1 MNSLFLRM
9 RSTHWIGI
17 ILLTANALL
26 LTDNFVSTIIQLLVA
41 AVILVH
47 DLDEKRWGVDPLKQV
62 RSYLQYL
69 SSKDLSKKCSVDSRF
84 NSELKQVLDT
94 VDEFRTTIRTALQEI
109 KSSSDKSTENSV
121 DIASMADDIHRRTVE
136 SDELILHCNQ
146 ELSELEQL
154 VAAVSGRARQTQ
166 TTINNVN
173 ENLLHSQE
181 NFSALELQLNNY
193 SSNNENMGH
202 GLERLNNG
210 ADKVKGVLTVI
221 TSIAEQ
227 TNLLALNA
235 AIEAARAG
243 DQGRGFAVVADE
255 VRVLAIKTQQ
265 SLEEI
270 HQIILEITQSSA
282 DITNQIDSQTSLLGG
297 VLSSMEKTIS
307 IVSQSADEVLTASNL
322 IGQTTEN
329 AEHSQ
334 SKSNEVV
341 GMIGHIRDNSENNR
355 NTIHQI
361 TRRIHDLKAMEESVA
376 GNIAKFTI

>member
-9 RSTHWIGI
+9 RSIHWVGI
-17 ILLTANALL
+17 ILLVANALF
-26 LTDNFVSTIIQLLVA
+26 LTDNFISIIVQLVVA
-41 AVILVH
+41 AVVLIH

-69 SSKDLSKKCSVDSRF
+69 SSKDLSKECTVDSRF

-94 VDEFRTTIRTALQEI
+94 VDEFRTSIRTSLQDI
-109 KSSSDKSTENSV
+109 KNSSDKSTKNTAEIS
-121 DIASMADDIHRRTVE
+121 SMADDIHRRTIE
-136 SDELILHCNQ
+136 SDDLILQCNK

-154 VAAVSGRARQTQ
+154 VAAVSDRAYQTQ
-166 TTINNVN
+166 EKIINVN
-173 ENLLHSQE
+173 ENLINSQE

-193 SSNNENMGH
+193 SSNNTNMAQ

-282 DITNQIDSQTSLLGG
+282 DITNQIDSQTSLLED
-297 VLSSMEKTIS
+297 VLSSMEKTTS
-307 IVSQSADEVLTASNL
+307 IVSQSADEVLTASEL
-322 IGQTTEN
+322 IGQTTQN
-329 AEHSQ
+329 AEQSQ
-334 SKSNEVV
+334 SKSNEMV
-341 GMIGHIRDNSENNR
+341 GMIGSIRDNSENNR

-361 TRRIHDLKAMEESVA
+361 TQRIHDLKTMEEAVA
-376 GNIAKFTI
+376 GNIAKFTV